1 VALHHRFVIVL
12 AHQSQRISKETTMK
26 NLQDNLT
33 KRERGGAPRVGSTP
47 SMRRGFTLIQLLAVM
62 AIIAVLAAITLGSFG
77 NSRLQAQRAQCDVN
91 LKAITMALD
100 AFRQEQ
106 GHFPQHLDELVA
118 KRYLTEASMLRCPT
132 DPRPGG
138 SYDEYYVLRA
148 ARSNG
153 ELPILVC
160 PLCAGE
166 GHRGMQAFKG
176 RYTKQFA
183 TRPAEFIAVS
193 AVTIERPGKNP
204 ISART
209 GMQLRGGDVIRTAGG
224 GSATV
229 RFADGST
236 STLGSDSEITLLQ
249 SFIAGNTHAPLYT
262 IVRQK
267 AGHVAYQVTH
277 GSKFDVATPTATA
290 GALGTAFEI
299 KEAGSDVWML
309 KVTESRVMVSGTDG
323 SSVVTPRRTGND
335 TPSNGGPEIV
345 TGDWVTMDEGQA
357 AAPND
362 PVTPTPPPTGDDDE
376 GNEKPKKPKKPKH
389 DDDDDDD

>member
-1 VALHHRFVIVL
+1 
-12 AHQSQRISKETTMK
+12 
-26 NLQDNLT
+26 
-33 KRERGGAPRVGSTP
+33 
-47 SMRRGFTLIQLLAVM
+47 MRRGFTLLQLLAV
-62 AIIAVLAAITLGSFG
+62 IAVIGVLAAITLGAFS
-77 NSRLQAQRAQCDVN
+77 NSRLQAQRNQCDVN

-106 GHFPQHLDELVA
+106 GHYPKHLDALVSQ
-118 KRYLTEASMLRCPT
+118 KYLTDAAMLRCPT
-132 DPRPGG
+132 DPRPTG
-138 SYDEYYVLRA
+138 SYDEYYLMRA

-183 TRPAEFIAVS
+183 TRPAEFTAVS
-193 AVTIERPGKNP
+193 ATSVERPGKNP
-204 ISART
+204 INARV

-236 STLGSDSEITLLQ
+236 STLGGDSEITLLQ
-249 SFIAGNTHAPLYT
+249 SFIAGNSHAPLYT
-262 IVRQK
+262 LVRQK

-299 KEAGSDVWML
+299 KQAGADVWML
-309 KVTESRVMVSGTDG
+309 KVTQSRVLVSGMDG
-323 SSVVTPRRTGND
+323 SVVVTPRATNK
-335 TPSNGGPEIV
+335 PSSGGGTEIV
-345 TGDWVTMDEGQA
+345 TDGWVTMDESA
-357 AAPND
+357 SSD
-362 PVTPTPPPTGDDDE
+362 ETTPGTDNG
-376 GNEKPKKPKKPKH
+376 GGKPKKPKKRR
-389 DDDDDDD
+389 